1 MTTVTRSTQIAL
13 FGALEV
19 THGQAAPQR
28 PPTQKV
34 LSLLG
39 YLIAQHD
46 VPQGRDK
53 LVELLWPDML
63 PRQGRRMLSDTLWR
77 ARRLLTPPGA
87 DDTAL
92 LIIAGDTVTF
102 RPDAATWVD
111 VIAFERSL
119 PAPADAAD
127 ERQIAAMRSAI
138 TLYRGDFLEDCY
150 DDWALYERERL
161 RERYLGVSR
170 QLLSHY
176 FTTRAYDAGLQMAL
190 QLVRA
195 DPLRED
201 AHRDLMRLYYLLG
214 READALRAY
223 EQCCTVLDQE
233 LGVEPD
239 PETLSLYEE
248 IVALQRRR
256 AWEHIQTRGAATTAL
271 TLGPSVPRDL
281 PFVGRQ
287 EQRAEIMDA
296 VEVAIAGDGG
306 MLLIAGMAGIG
317 KSRLL
322 REVAAGAEWRGAQV
336 SWGHGREDAQA
347 LPFGALRE
355 ALAAALTPA
364 RARGL
369 ALLLAPHTLSVLVL
383 LLPQLTE
390 LLPNVPPHAPQLGE
404 RQAATFHA
412 AIADAL
418 RALGQLAPQLIVLE
432 DMHWFDPATLEAL
445 SVLLPALRGARV
457 LVLVSGRADELPQRP
472 TVWNALLR
480 LDRTGLLRRIDLAGL
495 SEADCADLV
504 RRALRMRQPAPR
516 FSARLNQATDG
527 NPFFILETLR
537 SLQEQNML
545 TCDERGV
552 WHTPLDGPD
561 SDYSDLPLPTGLRE
575 TIDVRLRDLAPQER
589 AALAAAAVLG
599 QNFAPTTWAEV
610 IREEAPIALSPAQP
624 ADEIHHARAQLDEDG
639 AQPDRGALP
648 AAEKLLDP
656 RAVGQWSSVVE
667 QLLRRQ
673 FLVEDSTGYR
683 FSHET
688 LREVIYGDLDEQTR
702 QTLHLR
708 AAEALEQEHYAR
720 VEALA
725 QHLYLAGAWQKA
737 LAYLAQAGERA
748 QEVCAY
754 RDAFRCYDQALDAA
768 MRAGTDAVDTTL
780 LWNIQ
785 LKCGEVATLLGDYA
799 SATVTYEALLQLAE
813 QDGEAPAGNAQA
825 GARRSAQIQALNGLG
840 YIYGLRNDYT
850 RARSFI
856 RRATT
861 LASASPRLLDRAE
874 VTYQAG
880 LISYRVDDYAEAR
893 HFLVEAM
900 RLYERLGRDTER
912 AKCLLDIGSSYLR
925 QDGPTDQVLDHYAQ
939 ALGLYQ
945 RQGDRF
951 GEHLCL
957 LEIANA
963 QLMRGKLVEA
973 TQAIAT
979 CLPFFSSISAQ
990 DSVSWCLFLRGEA
1003 YRRLGR
1009 LDEAIAALRESCTI
1023 CENLDHNAAAEFNQ
1037 VCIAATLRDMA
1048 RYDAALAELERPLHT
1063 DDRMIKLRALL
1074 VAADLWRIQSQSERA
1089 WDCLIDGL
1097 ALAQQ
1102 LGSKACSGIA
1112 YRLLA
1117 QLRSADTSEQLPTP
1131 CATTPDSEGSFAE
1144 SVRLL
1149 QEAHHDD
1156 ELALTYAAYGH
1167 YLLDRQR
1174 PAEAQAALAQARDL
1188 MRQCGITDALAAVEQ
1203 LIERVQEFPAPLR
1216 PGQRRTLLA
1225 RRGVPRGR
1233 PLRPDDLV
1241 EVAWTVELPEQ
1252 HEVGGVLN
1260 KVVARQER
1268 LRQLCAEAAA
1278 QGAEP
1283 TVGDLAGVLGVAA
1296 RTVDRDIA
1304 MLRAAGVFLAT
1315 RGTAPS

>member
-1 MTTVTRSTQIAL
+1 MIAMPPPTQIAL

-53 LVELLWPDML
+53 LVELLWPEVP

-77 ARRLLTPPGA
+77 ARRLLTPPDA
-87 DDTAL
+87 DDTAV
-92 LIIAGDTVTF
+92 LIIGGDTVTF

-111 VIAFERSL
+111 VIAFERDLSTL
-119 PAPADAAD
+119 ADAID
-127 ERQIAAMRSAI
+127 ERQIAALRSAI
-138 TLYRGDFLEDCY
+138 ALYRGDFLEDCY

-176 FTTRAYDAGLQMAL
+176 FTTRAYAAGLQLAL

-256 AWEHIQTRGAATTAL
+256 AWERTHTRDAAATAL
-271 TLGPSVPRDL
+271 RLGPAVPRDL

-296 VEVAIAGDGG
+296 VELAIAGDGG
-306 MLLIAGMAGIG
+306 MLLVAGMAGIG

-355 ALAAALTPA
+355 ALTTALTPV

-369 ALLLAPHTLSVLVL
+369 ALLLSPHTLSALVL

-390 LLPNVPPHAPQLGE
+390 LLPDVPPHAPQLGE
-404 RQAATFHA
+404 RQAAIFHA
-412 AIADAL
+412 ALADAL

-432 DMHWFDPATLEAL
+432 DLHWFDPATLEAL
-445 SVLLPALRGARV
+445 GVLLPALRAARV
-457 LVLVSGRADELPQRP
+457 LVLISGRADELQQRP
-472 TVWNALLR
+472 TVWNALLK
-480 LDRTGLLRRIDLAGL
+480 LDRTGMLRRIDLAGL

-575 TIDVRLRDLAPQER
+575 TIDVRLRELAPQER

-599 QNFAPTTWAEV
+599 QNFAPATWAEV
-610 IREEAPIALSPAQP
+610 IRE
-624 ADEIHHARAQLDEDG
+624 DG
-639 AQPDRGALP
+639 AAPER
-648 AAEKLLDP
+648 AAVQTTEKPSDP
-656 RAVGQWSSVVE
+656 RAAQWSSVVE

-688 LREVIYGDLDEQTR
+688 LREVIYGELDERMR

-754 RDAFRCYDQALDAA
+754 GDAFRCYEQALDAA
-768 MRAGTDAVDTTL
+768 MRAGTDTVDAAL
-780 LWNIQ
+780 LWSLQ

-799 SATVTYEALLQLAE
+799 SATVTYEALLALAE
-813 QDGEAPAGNAQA
+813 RELAAPVGKAQA

-856 RRATT
+856 QRATT
-861 LASASPRLLDRAE
+861 LAIESPRLLDRAE

-893 HFLVEAM
+893 RFLGEAM
-900 RLYERLGRDTER
+900 RLYERLGRDTEW
-912 AKCLLDIGSSYLR
+912 AKCLLEIGSSYLR

-945 RQGDRF
+945 RQGDRY

-963 QLMRGKLVEA
+963 QLMRGKLVEV

-1009 LDEAIAALRESCTI
+1009 LDEAITTLRESCTI
-1023 CENLDHNAAAEFNQ
+1023 CENLDHHAAAEFNR

-1048 RYDAALAELERPLHT
+1048 QYDAALAALERPLHT
-1063 DDRMIKLRALL
+1063 ADRMIKLRALL
-1074 VAADLWRIQSQSERA
+1074 VAADLWRIQSQSGRA
-1089 WDCLIDGL
+1089 WDCLLDSL

-1102 LGSKACSGIA
+1102 LGSKACCGIA

-1117 QLRSADTSEQLPTP
+1117 QLRSADLSQQLPTP
-1131 CATTPDSEGSFAE
+1131 CATTPDSEGSFTE
-1144 SVRLL
+1144 SARLL
-1149 QEAHHDD
+1149 QAAHHDD
-1156 ELALTYAAYGH
+1156 ELALTYAAYGR
-1167 YLLDRQR
+1167 YLLDSQR
-1174 PAEAQAALAQARDL
+1174 PAEAKAALAQARDL
-1188 MRQCGITDALAAVEQ
+1188 MRQCGIADAMAAVEQ
-1203 LIERVQEFPAPLR
+1203 LLARLNAQAAPLR
-1216 PGQRRTLLA
+1216 PGQQRTLLA

-1233 PLRPDDLV
+1233 PLRPDELV

-1252 HEVGGVLN
+1252 HEVGASN

-1268 LRQLCAEAAA
+1268 LRRLCAEAAA

-1315 RGTAPS
+1315 RGTA

>member
-53 LVELLWPDML
+53 LVDLLWPDVL

-87 DDTAL
+87 DDTAV

-102 RPDAATWVD
+102 RPDADTWVD
-111 VIAFERSL
+111 VIAFECSL
-119 PAPADAAD
+119 PAPTEAAD
-127 ERQIAAMRSAI
+127 ERQIATMRSAI
-138 TLYRGDFLEDCY
+138 ALYRGDFLEDCY

-176 FTTRAYDAGLQMAL
+176 FAARAYDAGLQMAL

-223 EQCCTVLDQE
+223 EQCCKVLDQE

-256 AWEHIQTRGAATTAL
+256 AWERAHTGGATATAL
-271 TLGPSVPRDL
+271 PIGPAVARDL

-296 VEVAIAGDGG
+296 VELAIAGDGG
-306 MLLIAGMAGIG
+306 MLLVAGMAGIG

-355 ALAAALTPA
+355 ALATALTPV

-383 LLPQLTE
+383 LLPQLAE
-390 LLPNVPPHAPQLGE
+390 LLPGVSPHAPQLGE

-445 SVLLPALRGARV
+445 GVLLPALRGARV
-457 LVLVSGRADELPQRP
+457 LVLISGRADELPQRP
-472 TVWNALLR
+472 TAWNALLR
-480 LDRTGLLRRIDLAGL
+480 LDRTGMLRRIELAGL

-575 TIDVRLRDLAPQER
+575 TIDVRLRELAPQER

-599 QNFAPTTWAEV
+599 QTFAPTTWAEV
-610 IREEAPIALSPAQP
+610 IREDAPPAISPAQP
-624 ADEIHHARAQLDEDG
+624 A
-639 AQPDRGALP
+639 
-648 AAEKLLDP
+648 AEKLPAP
-656 RAVGQWSSVVE
+656 RAAGQWSSVVE

-702 QTLHLR
+702 QSLHLR

-768 MRAGTDAVDTTL
+768 TRAGADTVDAAL

-799 SATVTYEALLQLAE
+799 SATVTYEALLELAE
-813 QDGEAPAGNAQA
+813 REGVAPAGKAQA

-880 LISYRVDDYAEAR
+880 LLSYRVDDYAEAR
-893 HFLVEAM
+893 RFLGDAM
-900 RLYERLGRDTER
+900 RLYERLGRDTEQ
-912 AKCLLDIGSSYLR
+912 AKCLLEIGSSYLR

-945 RQGDRF
+945 RQDDRF

-963 QLMRGKLVEA
+963 QLMRGKLVEV

-1009 LDEAIAALRESCTI
+1009 LDEAIMALRESCTI
-1023 CENLDHNAAAEFNQ
+1023 CESLDHNAAAEFNR

-1048 RYDAALAELERPLHT
+1048 DYDAALAALERPLHT

-1074 VAADLWRIQSQSERA
+1074 VAADLWRIQSQSGRA
-1089 WDCLIDGL
+1089 WGCLVDGL

-1102 LGSKACSGIA
+1102 LGSKACCGIA

-1117 QLRSADTSEQLPTP
+1117 QLRSADRAQQLPP
-1131 CATTPDSEGSFAE
+1131 PSATTPDSEGSFAE
-1144 SVRLL
+1144 SARLL
-1149 QEAHHDD
+1149 QAAHHDD

-1167 YLLDRQR
+1167 YLLDSQR
-1174 PAEAQAALAQARDL
+1174 PAEAKAALVQARDL
-1188 MRQCGITDALAAVEQ
+1188 MRLCGIADALAAIEQ
-1203 LIERVQEFPAPLR
+1203 LLARLKEPATPLR
-1216 PGQRRTLLA
+1216 PGQRRALLA

-1233 PLRPDDLV
+1233 PLRPDELV

-1252 HEVGGVLN
+1252 HEAGGASN

-1268 LRQLCAEAAA
+1268 LRRLCAEAAA

-1304 MLRAAGVFLAT
+1304 RLRAAGVFLAT
-1315 RGTAPS
+1315 RGTA